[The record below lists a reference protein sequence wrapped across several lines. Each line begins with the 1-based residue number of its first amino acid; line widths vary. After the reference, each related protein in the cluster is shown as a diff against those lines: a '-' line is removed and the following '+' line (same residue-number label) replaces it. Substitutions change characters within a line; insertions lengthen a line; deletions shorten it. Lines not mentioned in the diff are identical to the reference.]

1 LKVSQ
6 KVVTPVK
13 TGVERFRNY
22 LKGLDSG
29 FRRNDD
35 KKTSR
40 LSVTLAIPK
49 LSVLLAILLTSACTV
64 GPDYRRPETGLP
76 AQFGPEAP
84 AGSTEPTKVSKE
96 WWKSFSNATLDDL
109 VEKALNNNKDV
120 QIAVARIEEADA
132 VLRQVGAAL
141 LPTVEAGASGTRQR
155 YSEFTGSG
163 NYSPGIRPNF
173 KAFLSSTFELDF
185 WGKLRRATESARAQ
199 ALATRYGRDTVELTL
214 SGLVTRNY
222 LALHS
227 LDDQIAVSSET
238 LTNRETTLRITRSR
252 FEGGIASQ
260 LDVQQAEGA
269 RAAVE
274 AQIADL
280 RRLRALSEHQL
291 ALLTGTP
298 NLTIPEGD
306 SRFMPVPPVP
316 PAGLPSSLL
325 ESRPDIAEAE
335 ARLVAA
341 NAKIGVAKAAL
352 FPSISL
358 TGSLGAES
366 KDLVDLLESGARI
379 WTLGFALN
387 LPIFDSGKRV
397 AKVDEV
403 TAQQKQVLIAYQ
415 KAVEGAFKEVRD
427 ALVNIRRTA
436 EGERALNDR
445 LQATQKA
452 LKLAEARYDAGYS
465 PYLEVLD
472 AQRTQNDAQLAM
484 IRNREARLAAAVD
497 LFKAL
502 GGGWTSNP

>member
-1 LKVSQ
+1 MLF
-6 KVVTPVK
+6 T
-13 TGVERFRNY
+13 T
-22 LKGLDSG
+22 
-29 FRRNDD
+29 
-35 KKTSR
+35 
-40 LSVTLAIPK
+40 
-49 LSVLLAILLTSACTV
+49 ACTV
-64 GPDYRRPETGLP
+64 GPDYKRPETSLP
-76 AQFGPEAP
+76 AQFGPELP
-84 AGSTEPTKVSKE
+84 AEGSESTKVSRR
-96 WWKSFSNATLDDL
+96 WWKSFANPTLDDL
-109 VEKALNNNKDV
+109 VEKALNNNKEV
-120 QIAVARIEEADA
+120 QLAVARIEEADA

-141 LPTVEAGASGTRQR
+141 LPTVELGASGTRQR
-155 YSEFTGSG
+155 YSAFTGSS

-173 KAFLSSTFELDF
+173 KGFLSSTFELDF

-199 ALATRYGRDTVELTL
+199 ALATRFGKDTVELTL
-214 SGLVTRNY
+214 TGLVTRNY
-222 LALHS
+222 LALRS
-227 LDDQIAVSSET
+227 LDDQIAVSSDT
-238 LTNRETTLRITRSR
+238 LANREATLRITRSR

-269 RAAVE
+269 RAEVE

-280 RRLRALSEHQL
+280 RRLRGLSEHQL

-325 ESRPDIAEAE
+325 EGRPDIAEAE
-335 ARLVAA
+335 TRLIAA

-358 TGSLGAES
+358 TGSFGAES
-366 KDLVDLLESGARI
+366 KDLADLLESGARI

-387 LPIFDSGKRV
+387 LPIFDAGKRM

-403 TAQQKQVLIAYQ
+403 TAQQKQAVITYQ
-415 KAVEGAFKEVRD
+415 KSIEGAFKEVRD
-427 ALVNIRRTA
+427 ALVNIRQTA
-436 EGERALNDR
+436 EVERALDEQ

-452 LKLAEARYDAGYS
+452 MKLAEARYDAGYS

-472 AQRTQNDAQLAM
+472 AQRTQNDAQLALV
-484 IRNREARLAAAVD
+484 RNREVRLAAAVD

-502 GGGWTSNP
+502 GGGWTAMEK